1 METKREFKPSKYLA
15 LCCNSVMQSKYSG
28 HFCSCSCGLAYVDET
43 EYYARIGGEYK
54 VIEEPETF
62 GEDKED

>member
-1 METKREFKPSKYLA
+1 
-15 LCCNSVMQSKYSG
+15 MQSKYSG